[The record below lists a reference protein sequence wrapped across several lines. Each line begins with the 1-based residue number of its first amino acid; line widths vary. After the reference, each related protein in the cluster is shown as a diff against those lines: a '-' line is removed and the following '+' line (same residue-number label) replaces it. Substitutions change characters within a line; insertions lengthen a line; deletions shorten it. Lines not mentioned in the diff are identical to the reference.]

1 MKIKTLTIL
10 ALCLLIANV
19 ASAAAYEIVAVE
31 DGGSLT
37 GKITTKAKA
46 SSTVIETTKDQQVCH
61 ASVPDESVVLGEG
74 GGLANC
80 IVYFVEVA
88 SGKDPASMPAAELVN
103 QGCRY
108 VPHVQATT
116 VGQELVIKNDDPIL
130 HNTHGY
136 DAGEKTVFNLALPIQ
151 GQSIKKRMKKPGLV
165 HAKCDAGHTWMDG
178 FVWVNENPY
187 YAVTDANGA
196 FEITDIPEG
205 DYTVVVWHEKF
216 GSSEHEVEIVG
227 GDASELKAS
236 VGE

>member
-10 ALCLLIANV
+10 ALCSLMASV
-19 ASAAAYEIVAVE
+19 ASAAKYEIVAVE

-37 GKITTKAKA
+37 GQITTKAAA
-46 SSTVIETTKDQQVCH
+46 SSTAIETTKDQQVCH
-61 ASVPDESVVLGEG
+61 ASVPDESVVVGDG

-88 SGKDPASMPAAELVN
+88 SGKDPASMPAAEISN
-103 QGCRY
+103 KNCRY
-108 VPHVQATT
+108 VPHVQGMM
-116 VGQELVIKNDDPIL
+116 VGEKLVIKNEDPIL
-130 HNTHGY
+130 HNTHTY
-136 DAGEKTVFNLALPIQ
+136 DVDDKTVFNLALPIQ
-151 GQSIKKRMKKPGLV
+151 GQTINKPMKKPGLV

-178 FVWVNENPY
+178 YVWVNENPY

-196 FEITDIPEG
+196 FEITDVPEG

-227 GDASELKAS
+227 GDATKLSVS
-236 VGE
+236 VGK